1 MRGRSLPPSQRG
13 KGWGWGYTMRWRAS
27 AELQARARELR
38 REMTPAERRLWA
50 RIRHGQ
56 LDGAHFR
63 RQHAVG
69 PFIVD
74 FFCAEAKLV
83 IEVDGDVH
91 ATQADHDAAR
101 TAWLEEQKH
110 YRVMRFTNE
119 EVFRELDAVVEA
131 IWEAVGRRPPP

>member
-1 MRGRSLPPSQRG
+1 
-13 KGWGWGYTMRWRAS
+13 MRWRTS

-38 REMTPAERRLWA
+38 REMAPAERRLWA

-56 LDGAHFR
+56 IGGAHFR

-83 IEVDGDVH
+83 IEVDGGVH
-91 ATQADHDAAR
+91 AEQADYDAAR
-101 TAWLEEQKH
+101 TAWLAEQKQ
-110 YRVMRFTNE
+110 YRVIRFTNE
-119 EVFRELDAVVEA
+119 EVFEKLDAVVEK
-131 IWEAVGRRPPP
+131 IWEAVGPWPPP